1 MPWRP
6 LPSGPCLPDVMRMPA
21 HTDERGGANIVHLT
35 STALS
40 SARRPAASGGSLDG
54 FGPFSACSGCTCF
67 SGSRGSGAALHNAL
81 ILVPSNTPMSLGEQ
95 RRIGQAIGARSF
107 TVLRPVALVV
117 IAWGV
122 LRGTLGD
129 SDDARRSYCGRRVLN
144 FVRRVAARLLRAVRA
159 RPGVS
164 DPSVPV
170 RWGWA
175 PRQPPVAIFILVA
188 S

>member
-6 LPSGPCLPDVMRMPA
+6 LPSGPCLPDMMRMQA
-21 HTDERGGANIVHLT
+21 HTDERGGATMVHLT

-40 SARRPAASGGSLDG
+40 SARRPAASRGSLDG
-54 FGPFSACSGCTCF
+54 CGPLSACSGCTCL
-67 SGSRGSGAALHNAL
+67 SGSRGSALRCTTRSSSSGQIPDVAWRTAANRA
-81 ILVPSNTPMSLGEQ
+81 SN
-95 RRIGQAIGARSF
+95 RARSF
-107 TVLRPVALVV
+107 TVLRPVAQAV

-122 LRGTLGD
+122 LSGTLGD
-129 SDDARRSYCGRRVLN
+129 SDDARRSYCGPRLLN

-175 PRQPPVAIFILVA
+175 PRQPAVAIFILVA

>member
-1 MPWRP
+1 M
-6 LPSGPCLPDVMRMPA
+6 
-21 HTDERGGANIVHLT
+21 EHLNEHRT
-35 STALS
+35 VICA
-40 SARRPAASGGSLDG
+40 AASGQPRVVGWMWAVVGVQWLHVLLG
-54 FGPFSACSGCTCF
+54 IARF
-67 SGSRGSGAALHNAL
+67 GAALHNAL
-81 ILVPSNTPMSLGEQ
+81 ILVPSITPTSLGEQ

-107 TVLRPVALVV
+107 TVLRPVAQAV

-122 LRGTLGD
+122 LLGTLGD
-129 SDDARRSYCGRRVLN
+129 SDDARRSYCGRRLLN